1 MGVGFIATDIVTAGA
16 GSLVIGSIKTG
27 GKALLKYEIKQAAA
41 AAAKGGEQL
50 LLTAGKLHKHHVLP
64 QQFRKWFAQRG
75 ISNIDDYAVQIGQS
89 THLKGV
95 HGKGLGAQLPG
106 DWNKQ
111 WSYFIKTNPNASPSE
126 IFHHAE
132 GLLKRYG
139 LEHLPYVP
147 YK

>member
-1 MGVGFIATDIVTAGA
+1 MVALGA
-16 GSLVIGSIKTG
+16 GSIVLDVFTLGGSSLVKGGIKTG
-27 GKALLKYEIKQAAA
+27 VKVGARSVASSAAN
-41 AAAKGGEQL
+41 GGGQL
-50 LLTAGKLHKHHVLP
+50 LLTAGQLHKHHVMP

-95 HGKGLGAQLPG
+95 HGKGLGTQLPG
-106 DWNKQ
+106 GRNSQ
-111 WSYFIKTNPNASPSE
+111 WGSFIKANPNASPSE
-126 IFHHAE
+126 IFHQAE

-139 LEHLPYVP
+139 LEHLRYVP